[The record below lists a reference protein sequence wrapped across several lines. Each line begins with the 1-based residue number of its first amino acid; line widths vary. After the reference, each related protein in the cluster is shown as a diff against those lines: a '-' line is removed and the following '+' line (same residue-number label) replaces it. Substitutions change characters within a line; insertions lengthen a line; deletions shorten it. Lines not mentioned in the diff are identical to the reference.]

1 MKGDIVLAQELDV
14 TDAVGLPPPVPPITS
29 CGILLRP
36 FLCCCDVSDRRIKPN
51 IEYLL
56 FEAGARHGYPPGKV
70 ASNAAVSQICG
81 DPAARQRLHER
92 RPPAPRA
99 EPGVELVDQQ
109 RLAQEQVPALAQLQP
124 CVAG

>member
-1 MKGDIVLAQELDV
+1 MAPLAAGRHWYAPRANVFLLLLAGIPRIRGAC
-14 TDAVGLPPPVPPITS
+14 AVARPARRSRLPAP
-29 CGILLRP
+29 
-36 FLCCCDVSDRRIKPN
+36 K
-51 IEYLL
+51 YLL

-70 ASNAAVSQICG
+70 AGNAAVSQICG

-109 RLAQEQVPALAQLQP
+109 RLEQEQVPALAQLQQ